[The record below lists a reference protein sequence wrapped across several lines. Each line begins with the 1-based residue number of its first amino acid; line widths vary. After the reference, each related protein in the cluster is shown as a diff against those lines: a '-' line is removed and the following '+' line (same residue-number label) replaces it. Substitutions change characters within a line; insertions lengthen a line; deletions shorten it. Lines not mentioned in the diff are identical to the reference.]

1 MVINLNNNELKSR
14 ILSWQIIFKS
24 HSRNRRLGILLAQ
37 GHTLSESQQLIG
49 MVSEGVNACRVL
61 HDIINGTQIN
71 MPICEEVYKILFDNC
86 NPEDSLR
93 KLMNRTLKIE
103 S

>member
-1 MVINLNNNELKSR
+1 
-14 ILSWQIIFKS
+14 
-24 HSRNRRLGILLAQ
+24 
-37 GHTLSESQQLIG
+37 

-61 HDIINGTQIN
+61 YDIINDTQIS

-103 S
+103 N